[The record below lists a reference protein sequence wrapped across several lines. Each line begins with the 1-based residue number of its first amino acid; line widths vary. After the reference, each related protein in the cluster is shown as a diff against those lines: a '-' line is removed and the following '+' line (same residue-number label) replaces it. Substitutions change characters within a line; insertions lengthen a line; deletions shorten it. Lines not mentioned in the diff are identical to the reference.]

1 MNDLAKNYN
10 KEFSKLSNEDKG
22 LLSEILSVKKENLN
36 TEIVTIKET
45 ILKRIN
51 SLVKGSEEETLKA
64 KLTQTKNVVL
74 KMENDKLSLLR
85 LKQLKSDLN

>member
-1 MNDLAKNYN
+1 M
-10 KEFSKLSNEDKG
+10 
-22 LLSEILSVKKENLN
+22 SEILSVKKENLN